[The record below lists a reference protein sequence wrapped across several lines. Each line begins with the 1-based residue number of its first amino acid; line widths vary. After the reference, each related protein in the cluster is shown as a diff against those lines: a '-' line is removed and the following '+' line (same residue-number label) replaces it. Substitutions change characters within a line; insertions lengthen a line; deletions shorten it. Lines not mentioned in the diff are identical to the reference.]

1 MITECDF
8 DEFVSAKE
16 LHSRLY
22 RQTDRKNTLINN
34 KRLSKQCYVLIS
46 VLLLSFTDSNIW
58 SRDIYIPA
66 NQDVPYRYLIC
77 TVDPMTENVHV
88 RRWETHLNPRQIS
101 ADHGE
106 VTQIDS
112 KLSPVVETAV
122 PKPSLPSTSAKSV
135 PGIDTFGDI
144 NGVEKIDRGWLTT
157 ETVFQFKF
165 IRNPFIL
172 KQKLKNR
179 LLYVKVRIISALT
192 NSENFLVIIYRL

>member
-1 MITECDF
+1 M
-8 DEFVSAKE
+8 
-16 LHSRLY
+16 
-22 RQTDRKNTLINN
+22 
-34 KRLSKQCYVLIS
+34 
-46 VLLLSFTDSNIW
+46 LLFTDSNIW

-66 NQDVPYRYLIC
+66 NKDVPYRYLIC

-112 KLSPVVETAV
+112 KLSPVVEAAV
-122 PKPSLPSTSAKSV
+122 PKPSSPSTSTNTV

-179 LLYVKVRIISALT
+179 LLYVKVRII
-192 NSENFLVIIYRL
+192 YMHRLPDSLL

>member
-1 MITECDF
+1 MNF
-8 DEFVSAKE
+8 
-16 LHSRLY
+16 Y
-22 RQTDRKNTLINN
+22 
-34 KRLSKQCYVLIS
+34 
-46 VLLLSFTDSNIW
+46 SFFSCFTHTDSNVW

-66 NQDVPYRYLIC
+66 NQNVPYRYLIC
-77 TVDPMTENVHV
+77 TVDPITENIHV

-112 KLSPVVETAV
+112 KLSPVAETAV
-122 PKPSLPSTSAKSV
+122 PKPSSPSTSKNNL

-144 NGVEKIDRGWLTT
+144 NGEEKIDRGWLTT

-179 LLYVKVRIISALT
+179 LLYVKVRIIQTLI
-192 NSENFLVIIYRL
+192 FLSIVLSLSF